1 MFNKPNFINMSN
13 VKKTEES
20 TKQKNDKDSS
30 VKEPKLKFDFNPIEV
45 KVKKYNLRFPID
57 GMF

>member
-1 MFNKPNFINMSN
+1 MAEETKKQACENETFNKNSASE
-13 VKKTEES
+13 K
-20 TKQKNDKDSS
+20 DK
-30 VKEPKLKFDFNPIEV
+30 VIKFDFNPIKV

>member
-1 MFNKPNFINMSN
+1 MNEEIKQEINKDNSTT
-13 VKKTEES
+13 KDCKT
-20 TKQKNDKDSS
+20 DKEK
-30 VKEPKLKFDFNPIEV
+30 VIKFDFNPIEV